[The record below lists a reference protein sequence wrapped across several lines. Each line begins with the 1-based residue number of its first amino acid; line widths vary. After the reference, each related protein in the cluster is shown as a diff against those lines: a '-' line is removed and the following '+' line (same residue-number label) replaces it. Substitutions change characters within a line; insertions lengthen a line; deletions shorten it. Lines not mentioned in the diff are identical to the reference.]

1 MKGRTI
7 GILAGLGAIVL
18 GTALTT
24 WLSGTVTTLT
34 SQQPLVVSGTAAAP
48 AVVASGAILLVSA
61 LALTTASRT
70 VARVILAVAA
80 ATSALGV
87 GMVVWVLAHTEDVM
101 IASASGTSALEG
113 TIHVS
118 PILYLNLATQGVAV
132 VFSLFALWRV
142 KAWSFERTRFESAS
156 TAPADPRTQA
166 MDDWDALSAG
176 DDPSGE
182 TGSLGTNRRS
192 S

>member
-101 IASASGTSALEG
+101 IASASGTSGASIGLESFSFDMLACLISEAMPSTSG
-113 TIHVS
+113 LS
-118 PILYLNLATQGVAV
+118 PIY
-132 VFSLFALWRV
+132 SPC
-142 KAWSFERTRFESAS
+142 ESY
-156 TAPADPRTQA
+156 
-166 MDDWDALSAG
+166 
-176 DDPSGE
+176 
-182 TGSLGTNRRS
+182 
-192 S
+192 